1 MKMKKKNLMMKQ
13 LIKTAKTIILL
24 ILIILTFTSCNEKE
38 EVIST
43 SQALEQQVIEM
54 PTPNIESNIESNSS
68 SIVQPIPT
76 PIIEV
81 PIHSPIVG
89 GMSQSLEMKLKELE
103 ENAISS
109 NSTITSST
117 GISSP
122 EQKEVDRKNQFAVD
136 FFNWCTNHNFDAH
149 INIETYTIF
158 IKMDDNMVNILKTVN
173 DPEEI
178 KQMLDLKNFNLEGIE
193 HLYVVIN
200 SEYMIDL
207 KTGEIWV

>member
-1 MKMKKKNLMMKQ
+1 MKQ

-24 ILIILTFTSCNEKE
+24 ILIILIFTSCNEKE

-43 SQALEQQVIEM
+43 SQVLEQQAIEM
-54 PTPNIESNIESNSS
+54 PTPSIESNIESNSS
-68 SIVQPIPT
+68 PIVQPIPT

-81 PIHSPIVG
+81 PMHSPMVD

-103 ENAISS
+103 ENAINN

-122 EQKEVDRKNQFAVD
+122 EQKEIDRKNQFAVD
-136 FFNWCTNHNFDAH
+136 FFNWCINHNFDAH

-178 KQMLDLKNFNLEGIE
+178 KQMLDLKDFNLKGIE